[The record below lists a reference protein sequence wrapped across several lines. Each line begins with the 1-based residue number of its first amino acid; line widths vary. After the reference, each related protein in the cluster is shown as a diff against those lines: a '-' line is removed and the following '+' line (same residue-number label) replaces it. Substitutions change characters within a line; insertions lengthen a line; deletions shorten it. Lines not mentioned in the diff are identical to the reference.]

1 MSRQI
6 IGSSLHG
13 DGAVGARCGCGSVC
27 VKCSSPAADVQQ
39 ARGGAAVPRQG
50 GMRVLRSWS
59 SSEHSAGSDAEVRG
73 ARSERRSSVAGP
85 MGSAGSSAGSRT
97 SHTPRSLHTWAEE
110 DDEEGAGIAQI
121 AVQTTQAGSTSSSG
135 RSTQHAATNS
145 SGSSRHTRLRTPY
158 SLSIPSLV
166 GSPQS
171 FTQPFLAS
179 RTSVYARHPPSSQLR
194 AAHIDWDRLSLDEIA
209 AWSAAKPALHAAS
222 RPHVFARLPQQQ
234 HQQQQQQ
241 QHAQGPATRSTH
253 GMATLIPQHYAP
265 LAAATSLGAGGPG
278 AGTGSALADEW
289 SRQAVWNY
297 ACRHHPLLASFS
309 VPSALR
315 LSVGWRWGLLC
326 LIAAAVLCVLI
337 GVPVALTVL
346 LPREAAA
353 LAIVGPS

>member
-6 IGSSLHG
+6 ISSSLHG
-13 DGAVGARCGCGSVC
+13 DGGAGARCGCGSVC
-27 VKCSSPAADVQQ
+27 VKCSSPATAADVQQ
-39 ARGGAAVPRQG
+39 ARGGAAVTRHG
-50 GMRVLRSWS
+50 GMRALRSWS
-59 SSEHSAGSDAEVRG
+59 SSEHSAGSDGE
-73 ARSERRSSVAGP
+73 ARRAGSERRSSVAGP

-97 SHTPRSLHTWAEE
+97 SRTPRSLHTWAEE

-121 AVQTTQAGSTSSSG
+121 TAQAAQAGSTSSSG

-209 AWSAAKPALHAAS
+209 AWSATKPGLHAAS

-234 HQQQQQQ
+234 QQQQQ
-241 QHAQGPATRSTH
+241 QHAQGQATRPTH
-253 GMATLIPQHYAP
+253 GMATTIPQHYVP
-265 LAAATSLGAGGPG
+265 LTTATSLGASGPG
-278 AGTGSALADEW
+278 VSSGAALTDEW

-315 LSVGWRWGLLC
+315 LSVRWRWGLLC
-326 LIAAAVLCVLI
+326 LIAAAALCVLI

-353 LAIVGPS
+353 LAIVGRS

>member
-6 IGSSLHG
+6 INGSLHG
-13 DGAVGARCGCGSVC
+13 DGGVGARCVCGSVC
-27 VKCSSPAADVQQ
+27 VKCSPTAVEMQQ
-39 ARGGAAVPRQG
+39 ARGGATVARHG
-50 GMRVLRSWS
+50 GMRILRSWS
-59 SSEHSAGSDAEVRG
+59 SSEHSAGSDGETRRVG
-73 ARSERRSSVAGP
+73 SERRSSVAGP
-85 MGSAGSSAGSRT
+85 MGSAGSLTGSRT

-110 DDEEGAGIAQI
+110 DDEEGAGIVQNVAQ
-121 AVQTTQAGSTSSSG
+121 ATQAGSTSSSG

-222 RPHVFARLPQQQ
+222 RPHVFARPPQQ
-234 HQQQQQQ
+234 QQQQQQ
-241 QHAQGPATRSTH
+241 QHLQETAMRPAH
-253 GMATLIPQHYAP
+253 GMATTIPQHYVP
-265 LAAATSLGAGGPG
+265 LAAATNLRASRPEIVSGPVL
-278 AGTGSALADEW
+278 TDEW

-309 VPSALR
+309 APSALH
-315 LSVGWRWGLLC
+315 LSVRWRWGLLC
-326 LIAAAVLCVLI
+326 LIATAALCVLI
-337 GVPVALTVL
+337 GTPIALTVL

-353 LAIVGPS
+353 LAIVESSS